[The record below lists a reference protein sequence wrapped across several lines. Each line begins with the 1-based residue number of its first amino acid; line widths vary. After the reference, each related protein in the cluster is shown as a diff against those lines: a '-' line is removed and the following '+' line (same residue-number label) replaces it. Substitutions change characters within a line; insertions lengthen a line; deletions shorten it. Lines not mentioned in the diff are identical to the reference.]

1 MDEAAEPDNPGPG
14 AKAKRR
20 FFRRIPTSLVVTL
33 FGIALTAWLLPAF
46 TRQWD
51 DRQKAHQV
59 KSAIVADI
67 AAASAHALTGGEAIW
82 AKRPVNRSQVADQWS
97 LASIEIQS
105 QLRAYFNDEVVH
117 AWQVYAWMISK
128 FDASDRGI
136 EDEAFI
142 SATRD
147 PIKLNPHA
155 RNNAAA
161 VLLTA
166 NDQYRSG
173 GPRPSFKG
181 REPDEI
187 RAIGRLRAYLQP
199 ALLAFRPL
207 YGGGSGSPRYVE
219 YRLLAFEQ
227 EIAAEVLAGHVS
239 GYSTS
244 GLDLVRDLIP

>member
-1 MDEAAEPDNPGPG
+1 M
-14 AKAKRR
+14 
-20 FFRRIPTSLVVTL
+20 TL
-33 FGIALTAWLLPAF
+33 LGIGLTAWLLPAF

-51 DRQKAHQV
+51 DRQKAYQE
-59 KSAIVADI
+59 KSGIIADI

-82 AKRPVNRSQVADQWS
+82 SGRSVDRSTVADQWS

-105 QLRAYFNDEVVH
+105 RLRTYFNAQIVR

-128 FDASDRGI
+128 FVASDRGV

-142 SATRD
+142 SATRE
-147 PIKLNPHA
+147 PIEFNRHA
-155 RNNAAA
+155 QNNAAA

-166 NDQYRSG
+166 GNPYAG
-173 GPRPSFKG
+173 GPRPSFTG

-187 RAIGRLRAYLQP
+187 RAVGRLRAYLQR
-199 ALLAFRPL
+199 AFDDFRPQ
-207 YGGGSGSPRYVE
+207 YGHGSGGPRYVE

-244 GLDLVRDLIP
+244 GLDLLRDLIP